1 MNKHFNKY
9 LLIWAIFLAAFA
21 IIAIFV
27 RQVIPGTTIQHD
39 TRFWIIFCS
48 IIVTFLGNLVCAAL
62 AFSAENLQKL
72 FYKVP
77 LITISYLALIVLMV
91 TGSVMVLVPE
101 CPTDIAVIVCV
112 VILAFSAIALVKT
125 AWAGDVVQRIDEK
138 IKTRTSFMNSLRVQ
152 VKTILA
158 RAESEPVKTECQ
170 KVCDAVRYSDPVSND
185 ALSVIEAKITFK
197 MDELSTAVQ
206 ADDEQKVK
214 AAAEEVILL
223 IGDRNKICKA
233 SK

>member
-21 IIAIFV
+21 VIALFV
-27 RQVIPGTTIQHD
+27 RQVIPGMTIQHD
-39 TRFWIIFCS
+39 ARFWIIFCS
-48 IIVTFLGNLVCAAL
+48 IIAAFIGNLVCAV
-62 AFSAENLQKL
+62 FVFDAENLQNL

-77 LITISYLALIVLMV
+77 LITISYSALAFLMIA
-91 TGSVMVLVPE
+91 GSVMVLIPN
-101 CPTDIAVIVCV
+101 CPAGIAVIVCV
-112 VILAFSAIALVKT
+112 ATLAFSAIALVKT
-125 AWAGDVVQRIDEK
+125 AWAGDVVQKIDEK
-138 IKTRTSFMNSLRVQ
+138 IKIQTSFMNSLRVQ
-152 VKTILA
+152 AKTVLA
-158 RAESEPVKTECQ
+158 RAESEPVKAECQ

-185 ALSVIEAKITFK
+185 ALSAIETKITAT

-206 ADDEQKVK
+206 AGDEQKVK
-214 AAAEEVILL
+214 ETAEKVVLL

>member
-21 IIAIFV
+21 VIALFV
-27 RQVIPGTTIQHD
+27 RQVIPGNTIQHD
-39 TRFWIIFCS
+39 ARFWIIFCS
-48 IIVTFLGNLVCAAL
+48 IIAAFIGNLVCASFVFDAD
-62 AFSAENLQKL
+62 NLQKL

-77 LITISYLALIVLMV
+77 LITISYTALIILMV
-91 TGSVMVLVPE
+91 AGSVMVLIPN

-125 AWAGDVVQRIDEK
+125 AWAGDVVQKIDEK
-138 IKTRTSFMNSLRVQ
+138 VKIQTSFMNSLRVQ
-152 VKTILA
+152 AKTILA
-158 RAESEPVKTECQ
+158 RAESEPVKAECQ

-185 ALSVIEAKITFK
+185 ALSVIEAKITVK
-197 MDELSTAVQ
+197 MDELSNAVQ
-206 ADDEQKVK
+206 AGDEQKVK
-214 AAAEEVILL
+214 AAAEEAVLL

>member
-21 IIAIFV
+21 VIALFV
-27 RQVIPGTTIQHD
+27 RRVIPGITIKHD
-39 TRFWIIFCS
+39 ARFWIIFCS
-48 IIVTFLGNLVCAAL
+48 IIAAFIGNLICAS
-62 AFSAENLQKL
+62 FVFDSGNLQKL

-77 LITISYLALIVLMV
+77 LITISYTALIVLMV
-91 TGSVMVLVPE
+91 AGSVMVLVPD

-125 AWAGDVVQRIDEK
+125 AWAGDVVQKIDEK
-138 IKTRTSFMNSLRVQ
+138 VKTQTTFMTSLRVQ
-152 VKTILA
+152 AKTILA
-158 RAESEPVKTECQ
+158 WAKSEPVKAECQ
-170 KVCDAVRYSDPVSND
+170 KVCDAVQYSDPVSND
-185 ALSVIEAKITFK
+185 ELSVIEAKITVK

-206 ADDEQKVK
+206 AGDEQKVK
-214 AAAEEVILL
+214 AVAEEAVLL

>member
-21 IIAIFV
+21 VIALFV

-39 TRFWIIFCS
+39 ARFWIIFGS
-48 IIVTFLGNLVCAAL
+48 IIVAFIGNLICAAI
-62 AFSAENLQKL
+62 AFDAENLQKL
-72 FYKVP
+72 FYRVP
-77 LITISYLALIVLMV
+77 LITISYMAVIILMIA
-91 TGSVMVLVPE
+91 GSVMVLIPN
-101 CPTDIAVIVCV
+101 CPAGIAVIVCV

-138 IKTRTSFMNSLRVQ
+138 IKIQTSFMNNLRVQ
-152 VKTILA
+152 AKTILA
-158 RAESEPVKTECQ
+158 RAESEPVKAECQ

-185 ALSVIEAKITFK
+185 ALSVIEAKITVK
-197 MDELSTAVQ
+197 MDELSAAVQ